1 MNTSKFGL
9 SNQIC
14 LENQKE
20 YNMEDTERKLATID
34 TILDLQPIEG
44 ADRIEVAKI
53 RGWNVVVKKGE
64 FSIGDKC
71 VYFEVDSVLPA
82 DDERYNFLKNAF
94 NSRLNGYR
102 IKTVRMRGQIS
113 QGLALPITEF
123 PELEYRVK
131 EGTLNVGDDVTELL
145 NVRIYTEPISN
156 VMGAKSKSTFPSELI
171 QKTDAE
177 RYQNI
182 DFNNWYQNVINADSH
197 GHTLTFISTE
207 KLDGTSFVV
216 FQDPDGN
223 VRMCSRNRELQI
235 EDGESVYHYIF
246 NKYKFREIFE
256 DQNYV
261 FPFAI
266 YGEII
271 GPSIQKNVYG
281 LSDYEFHV
289 FNMFDI
295 ENQVYFSW
303 RSVEDIADMYG
314 LNTVKQYLPPMT
326 ALQIYDSFHGKTDN
340 EIQNKMFRGFE
351 RKNPVEGWV
360 FRPLFA
366 FTREY
371 RDKLMFK
378 VINNDYL
385 LKHEG

>member
-1 MNTSKFGL
+1 M
-9 SNQIC
+9 
-14 LENQKE
+14 EN
-20 YNMEDTERKLATID
+20 ERKLATIEV
-34 TILDLQPIEG
+34 IRDLQPIEG
-44 ADRIEVAKI
+44 ADRIEVAKV

-64 FSIGDKC
+64 FNVGDKC

-82 DDERYNFLKNAF
+82 DDERYSFLKNTF

-102 IKTVRMRGQIS
+102 IKTIRMRGQIS
-113 QGLALPITEF
+113 QGLALPVTQF
-123 PELEYRVK
+123 PELEYGVN

-156 VMGAKSKSTFPSELI
+156 VLGAKSKSAFPSELI

-182 DFNNWYQNVINADSH
+182 DFEKWYNTVID
-197 GHTLTFISTE
+197 LQPDRDIPVFILTE

-216 FQDPDGN
+216 FQDPNGN
-223 VRMCSRNRELQI
+223 VRMCSRNRELDI

-295 ENQVYFSW
+295 ENQVYFGW
-303 RSVEDIADMYG
+303 RSVEHLADMYG
-314 LNTVKQYLPPMT
+314 LNTVNQYLEPMN
-326 ALQIYDSFHGKTDN
+326 ALEIYQTFHERSDDL
-340 EIQNKMFRGFE
+340 IQFRMFSGFE
-351 RKNPVEGWV
+351 KKPLEGWV
-360 FRPLFA
+360 FRPFDA
-366 FTREY
+366 FTRAY
-371 RDKLMFK
+371 RDNLMFK

>member
-1 MNTSKFGL
+1 
-9 SNQIC
+9 
-14 LENQKE
+14 
-20 YNMEDTERKLATID
+20 MEDTERKLATID